1 MEKEMEDE
9 VKGCNNGHKKNC
21 VTINNNI
28 CLKII

>member
-1 MEKEMEDE
+1 MEDE

-28 CLKII
+28 CLIITYA